1 MRKTDVVVLAAML
14 CACLSACTQ
23 AEPPTTS
30 EARDTTAAPPPP
42 VTTPTPDPARDA
54 VPADRG
60 AEADPAAARQVVR
73 DYYAAIDARDYAT
86 AYAMWSDGGAASGQ
100 SFEHFRNGYANTESV
115 QATVGEALDE
125 EGAAGSRYI
134 QVPIELTARQR
145 DGSGKRYRGRFTL
158 RAVMAD
164 GASEEQRRWHLAS
177 ADIQRIPD

>member
-1 MRKTDVVVLAAML
+1 MQKTDASVLAAML
-14 CACLSACTQ
+14 CACISACTQ
-23 AEPPTTS
+23 AERAATAET
-30 EARDTTAAPPPP
+30 EDTAAFPASP
-42 VTTPTPDPARDA
+42 VTAPAPGPARDA
-54 VPADRG
+54 VAADRG

-73 DYYAAIDARDYAT
+73 DYYAAIDARDYAM
-86 AYAMWSDGGAASGQ
+86 AYAMWGDGGAASVK

-164 GASEEQRRWHLAS
+164 GASGEQRRWHLAS
-177 ADIQRIPD
+177 ADIRRIPD